1 MSEELEAEGAAT
13 QDAQARRV
21 EGSRLGVARRGSK
34 ARLPLRSAGHLC
46 LRALLADRMVDLFS
60 FSPAYLTAWANP
72 TPYMRGERWG
82 EVGRDGERWL

>member
-1 MSEELEAEGAAT
+1 MHGVLREAAAD
-13 QDAQARRV
+13 DARGGFAFALTP
-21 EGSRLGVARRGSK
+21 LG
-34 ARLPLRSAGHLC
+34 LR
-46 LRALLADRMVDLFS
+46 LRAMLADRMVDLFS